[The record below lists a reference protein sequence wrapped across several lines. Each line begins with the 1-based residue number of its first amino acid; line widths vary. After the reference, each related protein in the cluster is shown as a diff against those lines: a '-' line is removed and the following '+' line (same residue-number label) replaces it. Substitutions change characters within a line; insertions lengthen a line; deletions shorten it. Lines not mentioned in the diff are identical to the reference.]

1 MKKMIKKSLNGLL
14 GLISASL
21 ILAQIAAAAD
31 EPGAQLRSNAPNTG
45 AEGTLIETLPAAN
58 QDQLQESMT
67 ALQNKYGSEALNNM
81 TLQIQD
87 GKLIVV
93 GVTSSE
99 MVTGSTNP
107 SGL

>member
-31 EPGAQLRSNAPNTG
+31 EPGAQLQSNAPTTG

>member
-1 MKKMIKKSLNGLL
+1 
-14 GLISASL
+14 
-21 ILAQIAAAAD
+21 
-31 EPGAQLRSNAPNTG
+31 
-45 AEGTLIETLPAAN
+45 
-58 QDQLQESMT
+58 
-67 ALQNKYGSEALNNM
+67 LQNKYGSEALNNM